1 MKKYKKILTTLDM
14 SELDDLMVD
23 YTLKMAKYLDAKT
36 IYGAHII
43 PVILIPNF
51 IKLDPNNSFLPTA
64 PAVEKIREKVF
75 NEIKTKSGETD
86 LSIHIKI
93 EEGRPFAK
101 LMKMVSDV
109 KPDLLI
115 FGKKEKSEGSG
126 ITSKRVAHNANADLL
141 LVPQSADLDI
151 QKILVPIDFSE
162 NSYRAIQVVQ
172 QLKEAMKLNGKID
185 LVHVLDASV
194 VERYSSYQIYEEL
207 STLLPKIAD
216 QQYQKFLNQYDLDES
231 NFNLVFQMTEGEN
244 IANALLEFAEKENYQ
259 LIVMG
264 AKGHSYFNN
273 FVFGSVAETLIDLTH
288 KLPIMIIR

>member
-1 MKKYKKILTTLDM
+1 M
-14 SELDDLMVD
+14 SELDEVLVD
-23 YTLKMAKYLDAKT
+23 YTLKMAKYLDAKI

-51 IKLDPNNSFLPTA
+51 IKLDPSNFFFPTA

-75 NEIKTKSGETD
+75 NEIKTKSKDSD

-101 LMKMVSDV
+101 LMKMVNEV
-109 KPDLLI
+109 KPDLLV

-126 ITSKRVAHNANADLL
+126 ITVKRVAHNADADLL
-141 LVPQSADLDI
+141 LVPQSAKLDI
-151 QKILVPIDFSE
+151 QKMIVPIDFSE

-172 QLKEAMKLNGKID
+172 QLKKAMKLNGKID
-185 LVHVLDASV
+185 LLHVLDASV
-194 VERYSSYQIYEEL
+194 VEQYSSYQIYEKL
-207 STLLPKIAD
+207 SSLLPKIAD
-216 QQYQKFLNQYDLDES
+216 QQYQKFINQYGLDES
-231 NFNLVFQMTEGEN
+231 NFNLIFQMTEGGN
-244 IANALLEFAEKENYQ
+244 IANTLLEFALKEDYQ

-288 KLPIMIIR
+288 QLPIMIIR

>member
-1 MKKYKKILTTLDM
+1 MKKYNKILTTLDM
-14 SELDDLMVD
+14 SKLDDMLVD

-51 IKLDPNNSFLPTA
+51 IKLDPDNFFLPTA

-75 NEIKTKSGETD
+75 NEIKTKSGDRD
-86 LSIHIKI
+86 LSIQIKI

-101 LMKMVSDV
+101 LMKMVNEV

-126 ITSKRVAHNANADLL
+126 ITSKRVAHNADADLL
-141 LVPQSADLDI
+141 LVPESADLDI
-151 QKILVPIDFSE
+151 QKIIVPIDFSE

-172 QLKEAMKLNGKID
+172 ALKAAMKLNGKID
-185 LVHVLDASV
+185 LLHVLDASV
-194 VERYSSYQIYEEL
+194 VEKYSSYQIYEEL
-207 STLLPKIAD
+207 SSLLPKVAD
-216 QQYQKFLNQYDLDES
+216 QQYQKFIQEYDLDES
-231 NFNLVFQMTEGEN
+231 NFNLIFQLTEGEN
-244 IANALLEFAEKENYQ
+244 IANALLEFAQREEYQ

-264 AKGHSYFNN
+264 ARGHSYFNN
-273 FVFGSVAETLIDLTH
+273 FVFGSVAETLIELTH
-288 KLPIMIIR
+288 ELPIMIIR

>member
-1 MKKYKKILTTLDM
+1 MKEYKKILTTLDM
-14 SELDDLMVD
+14 SELDDLLVD

-51 IKLDPNNSFLPTA
+51 IKLDPSNYFLPTA

-101 LMKMVSDV
+101 LMKMVNDV
-109 KPDLLI
+109 KPELLI

-126 ITSKRVAHNANADLL
+126 ITSKRVAHNAEADLL
-141 LVPQSADLDI
+141 LVPQSADLNI
-151 QKILVPIDFSE
+151 QKIIVPVDFSE
-162 NSYRAIQVVQ
+162 NSHRAIQVVQ
-172 QLKEAMKLNGKID
+172 QLKKAMKLNGKID

-194 VERYSSYQIYEEL
+194 VEQYASYKIYEEL
-207 STLLPKIAD
+207 NTLLPKVAN
-216 QQYQKFLNQYDLDES
+216 QQFQKFINQYGLDES
-231 NFNLVFQMTEGEN
+231 NFNLIYKMTEGGN
-244 IANALLEFAEKENYQ
+244 IANTLLEFAEQEDYQ

-264 AKGHSYFNN
+264 AKGHSYFSN

-288 KLPIMIIR
+288 ELPIMIIR